1 MEGELYIISTPIGNL
16 DDITIRAIATLFCID
31 ILLCEDTRRTGQLLK
46 ELKDRYPSIAQ
57 GQTPQLMSY
66 YDEIEQ
72 HKIPEILIALQEGKV
87 IGLVSDNGTPLI
99 SDPGYKLIREAKKR
113 TIKVISIPGANAAIT
128 ALTTSGLP
136 TDSYL
141 FIGFLPEKEKQ
152 RIKKL
157 QELQSLAVK
166 PTIISYCAPHK
177 LHTTLTDM
185 QHIYG
190 DNQTITV
197 ARELTKIHEQIWNGT
212 IKDAV
217 SVFNQPKGEFVLLWN
232 FNS

>member
-16 DDITIRAIATLFCID
+16 DDITIRSIATLFRID

-46 ELKDRYPSIAQ
+46 ELKNRYPNLAQ

-66 YDEIEQ
+66 YDEIE
-72 HKIPEILIALQEGKV
+72 HLKIPEIINALQEGNI
-87 IGLVSDNGTPLI
+87 IGLVSDNGTPTI
-99 SDPGYKLIREAKKR
+99 SDPGFKLIRESKKR
-113 TIKVISIPGANAAIT
+113 NIKVTSIPGANAALT

-141 FIGFLPEKEKQ
+141 FIGFLPEKESQ
-152 RIKKL
+152 RMKKL
-157 QELQSLAVK
+157 QELKDLTLQ

-185 QHIYG
+185 QRVYG
-190 DNQTITV
+190 DNQTITI
-197 ARELTKIHEQIWNGT
+197 ARELTKIHEQVWNGT
-212 IKDAV
+212 VKEAIIL
-217 SVFNQPKGEFVLLWN
+217 FNQPKGEFVLLWT

>member
-1 MEGELYIISTPIGNL
+1 MKGELYIISTPIGNL
-16 DDITIRAIATLFCID
+16 GDITIRAIATLFRVD

-46 ELKDRYPSIAQ
+46 ELKERYPSIVQ
-57 GQTPQLMSY
+57 GKTPQLLSY

-72 HKIPEILIALQEGKV
+72 HKIPEIIIALQEGKI

-113 TIKVISIPGANAAIT
+113 NIAIISIPGANAAIT

-141 FIGFLPEKEKQ
+141 FIGFLPEKESQ

-157 QELQSLAVK
+157 QELQSLSLK

-177 LHTTLTDM
+177 LHMTLVDM
-185 QHIYG
+185 QQVYG
-190 DNQTITV
+190 DNQTITI
-197 ARELTKIHEQIWNGT
+197 ARELTKLHEQVWNGT

-217 SVFNQPKGEFVLLWN
+217 TVFNQPKGELVLLWN
-232 FNS
+232 VSS